1 MKVCAEDEEV
11 SEQPAEESDEAGA
24 EEHEKT
30 GMEES
35 DEAGAEET
43 DETDET
49 DETVSGPSPDE
60 TVTAAEAEL
69 PEEAENGI
77 ENELREHDIPVVV
90 IYIDES
96 EGHTIDD
103 MNSSKDHS
111 VECFGSME
119 IIVPEGFAY
128 CDMDTAPSS
137 LGPIAIEYIRGRT
150 GHSP

>member
-30 GMEES
+30 GVEES

-43 DETDET
+43 DET
-49 DETVSGPSPDE
+49 VSGPAPDE

-69 PEEAENGI
+69 SEEAENGI

-103 MNSSKDHS
+103 MNSSRDHS
-111 VECFGSME
+111 V
-119 IIVPEGFAY
+119 
-128 CDMDTAPSS
+128 
-137 LGPIAIEYIRGRT
+137 
-150 GHSP
+150 